1 MNIKTLKILIIPFL
15 LAVMLGGTYLMP
27 RRGSA
32 GLLHQHGS
40 PHRHESLRLAR
51 HAPAGI

>member
-27 RRGSA
+27 QQGGSA
-32 GLLHQHGS
+32 GLLHQHGIS
-40 PHRHESLRLAR
+40 PQA
-51 HAPAGI
+51 